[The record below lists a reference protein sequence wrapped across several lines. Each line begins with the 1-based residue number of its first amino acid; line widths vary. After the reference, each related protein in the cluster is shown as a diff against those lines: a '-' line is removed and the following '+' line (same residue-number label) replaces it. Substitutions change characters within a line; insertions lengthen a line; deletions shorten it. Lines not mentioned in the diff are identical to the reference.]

1 MPPTRMPRWQTSRVV
16 NTSLT
21 TERVT
26 TDLVC
31 GDRQASGTNVLI
43 SLLGRQPANAGSP
56 AMPESPA
63 PVQGVSGVE
72 EPARG
77 FPVTGPQQLP
87 GRQEVLESTS
97 NFR

>member
-1 MPPTRMPRWQTSRVV
+1 
-16 NTSLT
+16 
-21 TERVT
+21 
-26 TDLVC
+26 
-31 GDRQASGTNVLI
+31 
-43 SLLGRQPANAGSP
+43 
-56 AMPESPA
+56 MPESPA